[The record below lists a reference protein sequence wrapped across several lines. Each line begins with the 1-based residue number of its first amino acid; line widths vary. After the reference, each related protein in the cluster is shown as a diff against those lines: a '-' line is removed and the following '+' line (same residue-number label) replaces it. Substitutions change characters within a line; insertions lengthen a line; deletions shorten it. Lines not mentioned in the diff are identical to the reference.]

1 MQKTPHKLCN
11 CLIGVLLLFSAVI
24 RFFLIAGVLSL
35 GAVLLFNSSDSE
47 DFTEETSSCRFALEK
62 IDLADIKTYVTISQ
76 KEANGR
82 NIKGFDISPYG
93 DIIVT
98 IGDKECNVYNSDLQ
112 FQYSIYIHTS
122 GVAVGFWNGSEAA
135 VYSVRGDIALGLDEK
150 GTVVS
155 AYHIEPDYESSLAY
169 NELVSQR
176 NYATAEYIYHFDK
189 RSVLTRTDRNRNNE
203 EIVYKNHHALQ
214 NGILCAVGILLFF
227 ALFISIIVMQLVLPW
242 KRQKKQNEQMQLRQQ
257 EWQNGHTERI
267 FSDWDEK

>member
-1 MQKTPHKLCN
+1 MQKPRN
-11 CLIGVLLLFSAVI
+11 YLIGVLLLFSAVM
-24 RFFLIAGVLSL
+24 RLFLAANVVFL
-35 GAVLLFNSSDSE
+35 GAVLLFNHSDSE
-47 DFTEETSSCRFALEK
+47 DFTEETSFCRFALEEV
-62 IDLADIKTYVTISQ
+62 DLADTKTYVTISQ
-76 KEANGR
+76 EEANGR

-93 DIIVT
+93 DVIVT

-112 FQYSIYIHTS
+112 FQYSIHVHTS

-155 AYHIEPDYESSLAY
+155 AYHIEPDFESNHAY

-189 RSVLTRTDRNRNNE
+189 RSVLTRTDRNGRNE
-203 EIVYKNHHALQ
+203 EIVYRNHLALR
-214 NGILCAVGILLFF
+214 NGILCTVGILLFF
-227 ALFISIIVMQLVLPW
+227 VLFISIIVMQLVLPR
-242 KRQKKQNEQMQLRQQ
+242 KRQKKQNEQMKLRQQ
-257 EWQNGHTERI
+257 EWQNRHTERI